1 MSFLVFFLIKGEAA
15 YVLPR
20 YDNTIY
26 IRIEDGDHF
35 GHVDIVF
42 DQEVRD
48 MGVPVKLI
56 RPEKYV
62 ITRKFTVQSILNCEL
77 LTLPIEELEKMKIE
91 FPEIFEE
98 LFTNSYRRLKR
109 ELQLKLDAA
118 SKCRDI

>member
-1 MSFLVFFLIKGEAA
+1 M
-15 YVLPR
+15 LPR

-62 ITRKFTVQSILNCEL
+62 ITRKFTVQSVLNCEL